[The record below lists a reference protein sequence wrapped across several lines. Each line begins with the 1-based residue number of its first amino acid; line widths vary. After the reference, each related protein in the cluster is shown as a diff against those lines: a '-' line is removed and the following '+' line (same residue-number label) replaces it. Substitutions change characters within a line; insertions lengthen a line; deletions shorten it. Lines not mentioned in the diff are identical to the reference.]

1 MVLSE
6 ANGSYMHVPVLTEEL
21 IKLLDPK
28 KNENFIDC
36 TLGNGGHA
44 KAILEKTGPKG
55 KLLGIDWDAVAI
67 KTAGANL
74 KSSGFIDRVIL
85 VQDNFANMQEI
96 AAKEKFYTIHGILF
110 DLGFS
115 TSQMEDAERG
125 FSFQKDG
132 PLDMRY
138 GVMNPVTAEKIV
150 NYWSRPELERILKTY
165 GEERFW
171 RQIAAAIVQERSLR
185 PITRTRQLVL
195 IIERAVQKRFLRS
208 RIHVATRTFQALRI
222 ATNNELEN
230 LEQGLATALSLVAE
244 GGKIAVISFH
254 SLEDR
259 IVKRFFKNTPF
270 LKPITKKPTVASLK
284 EVRMNP
290 KARSAKLRVAVK
302 QQTLPS

>member
-1 MVLSE
+1 
-6 ANGSYMHVPVLTEEL
+6 MHVPVLTEEL
-21 IKLLDPK
+21 IELLDPK
-28 KNENFIDC
+28 ENENFIDC

-44 KAILEKTGPKG
+44 NMILEKTGPKG
-55 KLLGIDWDAVAI
+55 KLLGIDWDADAI

-74 KSSGFIDRVIL
+74 KSSGLIDRAIL

-96 AAKEKFYTIHGILF
+96 ATKEKFYTIHGILF

-138 GVMNPVTAEKIV
+138 GAANPVTAEKIV

-171 RQIAAAIVQERSLR
+171 RQIADAIVQERSLR
-185 PITRTRQLVL
+185 QITRTRQLVL
-195 IIERAVQKRFLRS
+195 IVERAVQKHFLRS
-208 RIHVATRTFQALRI
+208 RIHPATRTFQALRI

-230 LEQGLATALSLVAE
+230 LEQGLAAALSLVTE

-259 IVKRFFKNTPF
+259 IVKRFFKDTSS
-270 LKPITKKPTVASLK
+270 LKPITKKPKIASPK
-284 EVRMNP
+284 EVRINP

>member
-1 MVLSE
+1 
-6 ANGSYMHVPVLTEEL
+6 MHVPVLTEEL
-21 IKLLDPK
+21 IELLDPK
-28 KNENFIDC
+28 ENENFIDC

-44 KAILEKTGPKG
+44 NMILEKTGPKG
-55 KLLGIDWDAVAI
+55 KLLGIDWDAGAVR
-67 KTAGANL
+67 TAGANL
-74 KSSGFIDRVIL
+74 KSSGLIDRAIL

-96 AAKEKFYTIHGILF
+96 ATKEKFYTIHGILF

-115 TSQMEDAERG
+115 TSQMEDAECG

-138 GVMNPVTAEKIV
+138 GAANPVTAEKIV

-171 RQIAAAIVQERSLR
+171 RQIADAIVQERSLR
-185 PITRTRQLVL
+185 QITRTRQLVL
-195 IIERAVQKRFLRS
+195 IVERAVQKHFLRS
-208 RIHVATRTFQALRI
+208 RIHPATRTFQALRI

-230 LEQGLATALSLVAE
+230 LEQGLAAALSLVTE

-259 IVKRFFKNTPF
+259 IVKRFFRDTPS
-270 LKPITKKPTVASLK
+270 LKPITKKPKIASPK
-284 EVRMNP
+284 EVRINP